1 MSELFSRDVRASA
14 LAAGPL
20 KLFPAA
26 GKNALFINFYVKLV
40 SHKIEYDQSAWRL
53 YEKVSSFD
61 FFFDTDSM
69 FNGY

>member
-1 MSELFSRDVRASA
+1 MMSGSPDCQRGRDNCFRV
-14 LAAGPL
+14 L
-20 KLFPAA
+20 
-26 GKNALFINFYVKLV
+26 GKNALLVNFYVKLV

-61 FFFDTDSM
+61 FFFDPDSM